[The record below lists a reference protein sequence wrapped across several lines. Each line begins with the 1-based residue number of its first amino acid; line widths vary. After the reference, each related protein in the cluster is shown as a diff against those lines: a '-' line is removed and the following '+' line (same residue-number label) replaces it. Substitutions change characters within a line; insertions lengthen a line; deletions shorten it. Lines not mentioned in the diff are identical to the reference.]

1 MALWGGR
8 FDTPTDA
15 LVWQFNQSLP
25 FDRKMWREDITGSI
39 AHARMLGVQGIIP
52 AADADAL
59 VAGLVALRDDI
70 DAGTAELPPDA
81 EDIHSAVEQ
90 LLRERLGPAV
100 AGNPHQLR

>member
-59 VAGLVALRDDI
+59 PLDALLAGGEPVVLRGI
-70 DAGTAELPPDA
+70 A
-81 EDIHSAVEQ
+81 
-90 LLRERLGPAV
+90 RE
-100 AGNPHQLR
+100 

>member
-39 AHARMLGVQGIIP
+39 AHARMLGVQ
-52 AADADAL
+52 
-59 VAGLVALRDDI
+59 
-70 DAGTAELPPDA
+70 
-81 EDIHSAVEQ
+81 
-90 LLRERLGPAV
+90 
-100 AGNPHQLR
+100 